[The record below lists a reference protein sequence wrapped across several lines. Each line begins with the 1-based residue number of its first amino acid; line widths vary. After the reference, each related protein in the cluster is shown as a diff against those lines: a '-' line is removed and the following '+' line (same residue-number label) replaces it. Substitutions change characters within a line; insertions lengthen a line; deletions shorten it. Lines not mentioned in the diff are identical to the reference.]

1 MLVSLPRSDTQV
13 ELPVQL
19 GGGVVDFGDNLVRV
33 GMRYDPRL
41 GLHGLKKIYEVLK
54 RTKALPSAEEEPEQ
68 DPISISPEF
77 LKLEVA
83 VGISPQFRL
92 DFMSE
97 YRSYSES
104 RILNETMLLLFIFSY
119 FPAFIFN

>member
-1 MLVSLPRSDTQV
+1 M
-13 ELPVQL
+13 
-19 GGGVVDFGDNLVRV
+19 DFGDNRVRV
-33 GMRYDPRL
+33 GIRFDPRL
-41 GLHGLKKIYEVLK
+41 GLRGLKKIYEVIK
-54 RTKALPSAEEEPEQ
+54 RTKALPSAKEEPEQ